1 MLAAMASGICPE
13 RLLSDRS
20 RYVTLVAAL
29 ARTAPVMLL
38 PWRSSQKSTGKAA
51 RLSASSVPW
60 RPALGRMSPV
70 TRPAVSHLMP
80 DQEHVGRVGD
90 HVGREVDDDDFSPL
104 LAGSR
109 VDFHRRSDSASFSS
123 MAPDVAELEHKDGG
137 V

>member
-1 MLAAMASGICPE
+1 
-13 RLLSDRS
+13 
-20 RYVTLVAAL
+20 
-29 ARTAPVMLL
+29 
-38 PWRSSQKSTGKAA
+38 
-51 RLSASSVPW
+51 
-60 RPALGRMSPV
+60 
-70 TRPAVSHLMP
+70 MP

-109 VDFHRRSDSASFSS
+109 VDFHRRSFSS